1 MVAKLRP
8 IIAANPCKNNCRD
21 VLLNRSKA
29 KLTANMATKG
39 AKITIHFITPVN
51 KNAISAG
58 DVETK
63 KLTTMLVITAMAI

>member
-1 MVAKLRP
+1 
-8 IIAANPCKNNCRD
+8 
-21 VLLNRSKA
+21 
-29 KLTANMATKG
+29 MATKG

-51 KNAISAG
+51 RNAIRAG